1 MTRQRARVG
10 MIVDPSEVSRL
21 ACRDAISFPAF
32 TLLFSMIGFGSL
44 VHQSDLPLLMA
55 VALTA
60 GIWGLPGQLTL
71 VEMHVAGASLF
82 FVVLGVA
89 LANARFLPMVV
100 SFMPLMPSRSSNV
113 ASRFVLA
120 QMLSINSWAA
130 GLRRFPDITPELRR
144 RYYVLFGVICMGSG
158 VLGTVI
164 GFVTV
169 KLVPH
174 EIALGLIFM
183 NPLFFAVL
191 LAGVTSRSAVTAL
204 LVGAPLGLFFHAIA
218 PDLDLLLTGA
228 VGGTLAFLIDRRGRS
243 KAL

>member
-158 VLGTVI
+158 VLEVRS
-164 GFVTV
+164 
-169 KLVPH
+169 LDSR
-174 EIALGLIFM
+174 ALATCEGSRFDGLGARSLELCQEALD
-183 NPLFFAVL
+183 PRS
-191 LAGVTSRSAVTAL
+191 LAL
-204 LVGAPLGLFFHAIA
+204 
-218 PDLDLLLTGA
+218 
-228 VGGTLAFLIDRRGRS
+228 
-243 KAL
+243 